1 MRCVTIVLNG
11 DDLRGLLV
19 LIATGA
25 TGATD
30 LGVLFSLLLS
40 EQSFEDNELPELL
53 LDDDDE
59 LADRWLLYPIRP
71 NGG

>member
-11 DDLRGLLV
+11 DDLRGLLA

-25 TGATD
+25 TAAGRDD
-30 LGVLFSLLLS
+30 LSLELP
-40 EQSFEDNELPELL
+40 EQSLEDNELPELL

>member
-25 TGATD
+25 TAAGRD
-30 LGVLFSLLLS
+30 NLSLALP

-53 LDDDDE
+53 VDDDDE
-59 LADRWLLYPIRP
+59 EELAVVDR
-71 NGG
+71 

>member
-19 LIATGA
+19 LITTGA
-25 TGATD
+25 TAVGRDD
-30 LGVLFSLLLS
+30 LSLELPELS
-40 EQSFEDNELPELL
+40 LEDNELPEFL
-53 LDDDDE
+53 LDDDDTE
-59 LADRWLLYPIRP
+59 EVVYPIRP

>member
-25 TGATD
+25 TAAGRD
-30 LGVLFSLLLS
+30 NLSLLLS
-40 EQSFEDNELPELL
+40 ESFEDNELPELL
-53 LDDDDE
+53 VDDDE
-59 LADRWLLYPIRP
+59 LVDL
-71 NGG
+71 